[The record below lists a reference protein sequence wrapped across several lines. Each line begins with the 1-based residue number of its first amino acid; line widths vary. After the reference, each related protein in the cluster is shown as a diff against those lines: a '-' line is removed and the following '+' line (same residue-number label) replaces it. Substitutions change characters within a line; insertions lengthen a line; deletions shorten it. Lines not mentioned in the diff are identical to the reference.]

1 MNSRMN
7 NVEERISNLEDRIME
22 ITQSKQQAESKKKNK
37 KKAIIRDIW
46 NNIGF
51 PDSSVG
57 KEST

>member
-1 MNSRMN
+1 
-7 NVEERISNLEDRIME
+7 ME